1 MNKAVFL
8 DRDGIINKEIGDY
21 IKNLSEFE
29 FNPSVFSALKRLKD
43 AGYLLIVITNQGG
56 ISKGIFTTKDLNDI
70 TSYMQQELIKHEIKI
85 DEIYYC
91 SHHPDVTKC
100 LCRKPSPL
108 MIEKAVARFK
118 IDKTKSYMIGD
129 APRDVEAAENA
140 GIKGI
145 LVPANSDLNEVV
157 TLILENKI

>member
-21 IKNLSEFE
+21 IKNLSEFA
-29 FNPSVFSALKRLKD
+29 FNPSVFSALKRLKE

-56 ISKGIFTTKDLNDI
+56 LSKGIFTEKDFEAI
-70 TSYMQQELIKHEIKI
+70 TAYMQQELGAHQVNI

-91 SHHPDVTKC
+91 SHHPDITKC

-118 IDKTKSYMIGD
+118 IDKNQSYMIGD
-129 APRDVEAAENA
+129 SPRDVEAAEKA

-145 LVPANSDLNEVV
+145 LIPANSDLNKVV